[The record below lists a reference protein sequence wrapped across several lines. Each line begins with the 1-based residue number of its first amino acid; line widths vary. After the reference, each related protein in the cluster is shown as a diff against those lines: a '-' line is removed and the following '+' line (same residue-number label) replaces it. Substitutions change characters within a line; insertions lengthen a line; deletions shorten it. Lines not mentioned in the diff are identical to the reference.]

1 MIKKG
6 DKIAVRSH
14 KEICPAQVPPDSA
27 ATRKRSMRFR
37 LRPLAPALLLAM
49 TYPLGGCQAL
59 GTWATS
65 HLSPIEW
72 NGQTRVE
79 LPLTSSF
86 GRPPTVLVRVAGQ
99 DATALIDSGSSGPG
113 MTRALATA
121 TGIRIHSSGPRA
133 NGKRRESVEDVPIQ
147 LGSVSSK
154 ILIAGV
160 DNHDDSP
167 PIILGANLFLQA
179 VVEMDFDAG
188 RLTLINPQAFSPP
201 EQEPLLIKLL
211 NAVPTI
217 QLKLKD
223 SESEVCTIVDTGF
236 FSGLAVTPEIAS
248 KHSLPSDPA
257 SRKLVIRGAFGARYE
272 QEALAPLDRL
282 QIGDRL
288 YRHVPIVY
296 SPSLL
301 ENCPNLL
308 GMAILSQSRLIF
320 DLKNR
325 RIWLLPRSGTQ

>member
-1 MIKKG
+1 
-6 DKIAVRSH
+6 
-14 KEICPAQVPPDSA
+14 
-27 ATRKRSMRFR
+27 MRFR
-37 LRPLAPALLLAM
+37 WRPLAAALLIAVL
-49 TYPLGGCQAL
+49 YPLGGCQYL
-59 GTWATS
+59 GNWATS
-65 HLSPIEW
+65 HLSPIDW
-72 NGQTRVE
+72 NGQTRIE

-113 MTRALATA
+113 MNRALATA
-121 TGIRIHSSGPRA
+121 TGMRIRSSGPKA
-133 NGKRRESVEDVPIQ
+133 NGKRRQSVEDIPIE
-147 LGSVSSK
+147 LGSASSK
-154 ILIAGV
+154 ILIATV
-160 DNHDDSP
+160 DDRDDSP

-179 VVEMDFDAG
+179 VVEMDFDA
-188 RLTLINPQAFSPP
+188 RRVTLINPQDFSHP
-201 EQEPLLIKLL
+201 EQEPILVKLM

-217 QLKLKD
+217 RLKLND
-223 SESEVCTIVDTGF
+223 NESEVCTIVDTGF

-248 KHSLPSDPA
+248 KHSLPIDPA
-257 SRKLVIRGAFGARYE
+257 GRKLVIRGAFGARYE

-296 SPSLL
+296 APSLL
-301 ENCPNLL
+301 ANCPNLL

-325 RIWLLPRSGTQ
+325 HIWLLPPSGTQ